1 MIRRDETDDVIEY
14 YRRILCKAAATD
26 DIAEKQFLFST
37 DTLNPHKYSPR

>member
-1 MIRRDETDDVIEY
+1 MIRRDETDDVIES

-37 DTLNPHKYSPR
+37 DTLNPYKYSPR